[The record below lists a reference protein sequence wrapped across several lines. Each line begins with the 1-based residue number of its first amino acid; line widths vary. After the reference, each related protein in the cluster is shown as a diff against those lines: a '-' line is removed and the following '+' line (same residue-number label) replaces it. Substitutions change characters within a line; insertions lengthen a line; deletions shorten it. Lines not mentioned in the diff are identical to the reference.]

1 MRKLGRMNV
10 DARLAAI
17 AAFFAIAPLAACAP
31 QASSP
36 ARPRVARLSIATGGT
51 GGVYYV
57 YGGALARVI
66 SESIPGLEATAEVTS
81 ASIDNLKFL
90 RDGKADIAFTLADT
104 LKDAS
109 EGKGAFEGRPVDLR
123 ALAVLYTNV
132 THVVTKK
139 GSGIARL
146 GDLKDKVVSMGSV
159 GSGTET
165 IADRTLA
172 AAGLDPARDIRRE
185 NLSAQASA
193 DALKD
198 GKIDAFFWSGGL
210 PTAAVLDLAIS
221 APILIL
227 DTASALPKLQ
237 AQYGEGLYR
246 PVSIPASTYAS
257 IDAEVHTF
265 GVSNVL
271 VVPASFDAERAYRI
285 VKTMF
290 EKKAALAAAHAEARN
305 LNLLTAVLGSP
316 VPLHQGA
323 AKYYA
328 EAGAAPKETP
338 TKP

>member
-1 MRKLGRMNV
+1 MKIDIRFTL
-10 DARLAAI
+10 LALL
-17 AAFFAIAPLAACAP
+17 AFGPLEACSP
-31 QASSP
+31 SGSSP
-36 ARPRVARLSIATGGT
+36 ARAKVTRLSIATGGT

-57 YGGALARVI
+57 YGGALARLI
-66 SESIPGLEATAEVTS
+66 SESVPGVEATAEVTS

-90 RDGKADIAFTLADT
+90 RDRKADIAFTLADT

-109 EGKGAFEGRPVDLR
+109 EGKGAFEGRPIDLR

-139 GSGIARL
+139 GSGITKLA
-146 GDLKDKVVSMGSV
+146 DLKGRVVSMGSA

-165 IADRTLA
+165 IADRTLV
-172 AAGLDPARDIRRE
+172 AAGLDPAKDIRRE

-198 GKIDAFFWSGGL
+198 GKVDAFFWSGGL

-221 APILIL
+221 APIVIL
-227 DTASALPKLQ
+227 DAASVLPKLQ
-237 AQYGEGLYR
+237 AQYGEELYR
-246 PVSIPASTYAS
+246 PVTIPPTTYAS
-257 IDAEVHTF
+257 VEAEVHTF

-271 VVPASFDAERAYRI
+271 VVPANFDADRAYLV

-305 LNLLTAVLGSP
+305 LGLQTAVSGSP
-316 VPLHQGA
+316 VPLHEGA
-323 AKYYA
+323 MRYYV
-328 EAGAAPKETP
+328 EAGALSSPP
-338 TKP
+338 PVQP

>member
-1 MRKLGRMNV
+1 MSSHR
-10 DARLAAI
+10 AAALF
-17 AAFFAIAPLAACAP
+17 AAMALSACTP
-31 QASSP
+31 STSTSVKP
-36 ARPRVARLSIATGGT
+36 KVVRLSIATGGT

-57 YGGALARVI
+57 YGGALARLI
-66 SESIPGLEATAEVTS
+66 SESVPGVEATAEVTS

-90 RDGKADIAFTLADT
+90 RDSKADIAFTLADT

-109 EGKGAFEGRPVDLR
+109 LGQGAFEGRPIDLR
-123 ALAVLYTNV
+123 ALAVLYTNF

-139 GSGIARL
+139 NSGVTKLA
-146 GDLKDKVVSMGSV
+146 DLKGKVVSMGSA

-172 AAGLDPARDIRRE
+172 AAGLDPATDIRRE

-198 GKIDAFFWSGGL
+198 GKVDAFFWSGGL

-221 APILIL
+221 APIAIL
-227 DTASALPKLQ
+227 ETGSVLPKLQ
-237 AQYGEGLYR
+237 SRYGEGLYR
-246 PVSIPASTYAS
+246 PVSIPPSTYAS
-257 IDAEVHTF
+257 INAEVRTF

-271 VVPASFDAERAYRI
+271 VVPANFDDDRAYLI

-305 LNLLTAVLGSP
+305 LSLPTAVAGSP
-316 VPLHQGA
+316 VAFSAGA
-323 AKYYA
+323 LKYYR
-328 EAGAAPKETP
+328 EQGVEPGPQP

>member
-1 MRKLGRMNV
+1 MNNQLRALAV
-10 DARLAAI
+10 LAA
-17 AAFFAIAPLAACAP
+17 AGLAACGP
-31 QASSP
+31 SSSSSP
-36 ARPRVARLSIATGGT
+36 APRVARLSIATGGT

-57 YGGALARVI
+57 YGGALARLI
-66 SESIPGLEATAEVTS
+66 SESIPGVEATAEVTS

-109 EGKGAFEGRPVDLR
+109 EGKGAFAGRPIDLR

-139 GSGIARL
+139 GGGITKLA
-146 GDLKDKVVSMGSV
+146 DLKDKVVSMGSA

-172 AAGLDPARDIRRE
+172 AAGLDPGKDIRRE

-221 APILIL
+221 APVVIL
-227 DTASALPKLQ
+227 DTASVLPKLQ

-257 IDAEVHTF
+257 IDTEVHTF

-271 VVPASFDAERAYRI
+271 VVPAAFDATRAYLI
-285 VKTMF
+285 VKAMF
-290 EKKAALAAAHAEARN
+290 EKKDRLVAAHAEARN
-305 LNLLTAVLGSP
+305 LDLQTAVAGSP
-316 VPLHQGA
+316 VPLHDGA

-328 EAGAAPKETP
+328 EAGASGAPPKATP
-338 TKP
+338 AKP

>member
-1 MRKLGRMNV
+1 MPMDKTRFIKGALF
-10 DARLAAI
+10 AAVSL
-17 AAFFAIAPLAACAP
+17 LAACGP
-31 QASSP
+31 SSSVP
-36 ARPRVARLSIATGGT
+36 GGAKVTRISIATGGT

-57 YGGALARVI
+57 YGGALARLI
-66 SESIPGLEATAEVTS
+66 SESIPGVEATAEVTS

-90 RDGKADIAFTLADT
+90 RDGKADLAFTLADT

-109 EGKGAFEGRPVDLR
+109 EGKGAFEGRPIDLR

-139 GSGIARL
+139 GAGIGKL
-146 GDLKDKVVSMGSV
+146 EDLRGKVVSMGSA

-165 IADRTLA
+165 IADRTLS
-172 AAGLDPARDIRRE
+172 AAGLDPSKDIKRE

-221 APILIL
+221 APTRIL
-227 DTASALPKLQ
+227 DTASVLPGLQ
-237 AQYGEGLYR
+237 ARYGETLYR
-246 PVSIPASTYAS
+246 PVSIPPSTYTS

-271 VVPASFDAERAYRI
+271 VVPANFDAGRAYLI
-285 VKTMF
+285 VKAMF

-305 LNLLTAVLGSP
+305 LDLRTAVAGSP
-316 VPLHQGA
+316 VPLHEGA
-323 AKYYA
+323 LKYYA
-328 EAGAAPKETP
+328 EAGAPLTRTP
-338 TKP
+338 

>member
-1 MRKLGRMNV
+1 MRVLAWATV
-10 DARLAAI
+10 LAAGV
-17 AAFFAIAPLAACAP
+17 ALAACAP
-31 QASSP
+31 SSGTSGASEK
-36 ARPRVARLSIATGGT
+36 RIARLSIATGGT

-57 YGGALARVI
+57 YGGALARLI
-66 SESIPGLEATAEVTS
+66 SDSVPGDEATAEVTS

-90 RDGKADIAFTLADT
+90 RDSKADIAFTLADT

-109 EGKGAFEGRPVDLR
+109 QGKGAFEGRPIDLR

-139 GSGIARL
+139 SSGIAVL
-146 GDLKDKVVSMGSV
+146 TDLKGKVVSMGSA

-165 IADRTLA
+165 IADRTLN
-172 AAGLDPARDIRRE
+172 AAGLDPGQDIRRE

-221 APILIL
+221 APITIL
-227 DTASALPKLQ
+227 ETAGVLSKLQ
-237 AQYGEGLYR
+237 REYGETLYR
-246 PVSIPASTYAS
+246 PISIPPSTYKS
-257 IDAEVHTF
+257 IESEVHTF

-271 VVPASFDAERAYRI
+271 VVPANFDEQRAYLI
-285 VKTMF
+285 VKAMF
-290 EKKAALAAAHAEARN
+290 EKKATLAAAHAEARH
-305 LNLLTAVLGSP
+305 LSVETAVAGSP
-316 VPLHQGA
+316 VPFHPGA
-323 AKYYA
+323 SKYYN
-328 EAGAAPKETP
+328 ERSAAA

>member
-1 MRKLGRMNV
+1 MRLRVRLGLIV
-10 DARLAAI
+10 ASALLAG
-17 AAFFAIAPLAACAP
+17 CAP
-31 QASSP
+31 SSSGSASP
-36 ARPRVARLSIATGGT
+36 ASKVTRLSIATGGT

-57 YGGALARVI
+57 YGGAIAKLI
-66 SESIPGLEATAEVTS
+66 SESVPGVEATAEVTS

-104 LKDAS
+104 LKDAA
-109 EGKGAFEGRPVDLR
+109 EGHGAFEGRPVDLR

-139 GSGIARL
+139 SSGIATL
-146 GDLKDKVVSMGSV
+146 MDLKGKVVSMGSA

-165 IADRTLA
+165 IADRTLT
-172 AAGLDPARDIRRE
+172 AAGLDPAKDIRRE

-221 APILIL
+221 APITIL
-227 DTASALPKLQ
+227 ETASVVSALQ
-237 AQYGEGLYR
+237 ARYGEGLYR
-246 PVSIPASTYAS
+246 PISIPPSTYAS
-257 IDAEVHTF
+257 VDTEVHTF

-271 VVPASFDAERAYRI
+271 VVPAKFDELRAYLI
-285 VKTMF
+285 VKAMF

-305 LNLLTAVLGSP
+305 LNLQTAALGSP
-316 VPLHQGA
+316 IAFSAGA
-323 AKYYA
+323 LKYYA
-328 EAGAAPKETP
+328 ENGATVQATP
-338 TKP
+338 TRP

>member
-1 MRKLGRMNV
+1 MMSRSLRV
-10 DARLAAI
+10 AT
-17 AAFFAIAPLAACAP
+17 AAFLGLALSGCT
-31 QASSP
+31 SSP
-36 ARPRVARLSIATGGT
+36 GGSASQPRVTRLSIATGGT

-57 YGGALARVI
+57 YGGALARLI
-66 SESIPGLEATAEVTS
+66 SRVVPGVEATAEVTS

-109 EGKGAFEGRPVDLR
+109 EGKGAFEGRAIELR

-139 GSGIARL
+139 SSGIRAL
-146 GDLKDKVVSMGSV
+146 VDLKGRVVSMGSA

-172 AAGLDPARDIRRE
+172 AAGLDPAKDIRRE

-221 APILIL
+221 EPIVML
-227 DTASALPKLQ
+227 DSAGVLPKLQ
-237 AQYGEGLYR
+237 SQHGDGLYR
-246 PVSIPASTYAS
+246 PVTVPKETYAS
-257 IDAEVHTF
+257 LDAEVHTF

-271 VVPASFDAERAYRI
+271 VVPASFDEARAYLI
-285 VKTMF
+285 VKAMF
-290 EKKAALAAAHAEARN
+290 ENKGDLASAHAEARN
-305 LNLLTAVLGSP
+305 LSLESAVSGSP
-316 VPLHQGA
+316 VAFSAGA
-323 AKYYA
+323 LKYYREKGVEPQGRPA
-328 EAGAAPKETP
+328 PTAPKP
-338 TKP
+338 

>member
-1 MRKLGRMNV
+1 MRTIVRGAL
-10 DARLAAI
+10 LI
-17 AAFFAIAPLAACAP
+17 ALVASQGACTP
-31 QASSP
+31 SSTGS
-36 ARPRVARLSIATGGT
+36 RPKVTRLSIATGGT

-57 YGGALARVI
+57 YGGALAKLI
-66 SESIPGLEATAEVTS
+66 SESVPGVEATAEVTS

-90 RDGKADIAFTLADT
+90 RDAKADIAFTLADT

-109 EGKGAFEGRPVDLR
+109 LGLGAFEGRPIDLR

-139 GSGIARL
+139 DSGIAKL
-146 GDLKDKVVSMGSV
+146 TDLKGKVVSMGSA

-172 AAGLDPARDIRRE
+172 AAGLDPATDIRRE

-221 APILIL
+221 APTAILE
-227 DTASALPKLQ
+227 TAGVLPKLQ
-237 AQYGEGLYR
+237 AHYGEALYR
-246 PVSIPASTYAS
+246 PISIPAGTYAS
-257 IDAEVHTF
+257 IDAEVRTF

-271 VVPASFDAERAYRI
+271 VVPANFDEQRAYLI
-285 VKTMF
+285 VRAMF
-290 EKKAALAAAHAEARN
+290 EKKAALASAHAEARN
-305 LNLLTAVLGSP
+305 LSLQTAVVGSP
-316 VPLHQGA
+316 VAFSAGA
-323 AKYYA
+323 LKYYR
-328 EAGAAPKETP
+328 EQGVDPVAASI
-338 TKP
+338 KP

>member
-1 MRKLGRMNV
+1 MPGLVG
-10 DARLAAI
+10 AALLS
-17 AAFFAIAPLAACAP
+17 AAGLAACT
-31 QASSP
+31 SSTST
-36 ARPRVARLSIATGGT
+36 RSRITRLSIATGGT

-57 YGGALARVI
+57 YGGALARLI
-66 SESIPGLEATAEVTS
+66 SESVPGVEATAEVTS

-90 RDGKADIAFTLADT
+90 RDSKADIAFTLADT

-109 EGKGAFEGRPVDLR
+109 EGQGAFEGRPIELR

-139 GSGIARL
+139 NSGITKL
-146 GDLKDKVVSMGSV
+146 TDLKGRVVSMGSA

-165 IADRTLA
+165 IADRTLT
-172 AAGLDPARDIRRE
+172 AAGLDPSKIIRE

-221 APILIL
+221 ARISILETESVL
-227 DTASALPKLQ
+227 AKLQ
-237 AQYGEGLYR
+237 TQYGEALYR
-246 PVSIPASTYAS
+246 PISIPATTYAS
-257 IDAEVHTF
+257 VETEVHTF

-271 VVPASFDAERAYRI
+271 VVSANFDEQRAYLI

-290 EKKAALAAAHAEARN
+290 DGKAALAATHAEARN
-305 LNLLTAVLGSP
+305 LSLQTAVTGSP
-316 VPLHQGA
+316 VAFSAGA
-323 AKYYA
+323 LKYYR
-328 EAGAAPKETP
+328 EQGVEPPAPP
-338 TKP
+338 AKP

>member
-1 MRKLGRMNV
+1 MRRLGGAV
-10 DARLAAI
+10 LLAAM
-17 AAFFAIAPLAACAP
+17 ALSACTP
-31 QASSP
+31 STSTS
-36 ARPRVARLSIATGGT
+36 ARPKVVRLSIATGGT

-57 YGGALARVI
+57 YGGALARLI
-66 SESIPGLEATAEVTS
+66 SESIPGVEATAEVTS

-90 RDGKADIAFTLADT
+90 RDSKADIAFTLADT

-109 EGKGAFEGRPVDLR
+109 LGEGAFAGRPVDLR

-132 THVVTKK
+132 THLVTKK
-139 GSGIARL
+139 TSGVTTL
-146 GDLKDKVVSMGSV
+146 VHLKGKVVSMGSA

-172 AAGLDPARDIRRE
+172 AAGLDPAKDIRRE

-221 APILIL
+221 SPITIL
-227 DTASALPKLQ
+227 ETASVLPKLQ
-237 AQYGEGLYR
+237 AQYGEALYR
-246 PVSIPASTYAS
+246 PVSIPPSTYAS
-257 IDAEVHTF
+257 IETEVRTF

-271 VVPASFDAERAYRI
+271 VVPADFDDERAYLI

-305 LNLLTAVLGSP
+305 LSLQTAVTGSP
-316 VPLHQGA
+316 VPFS
-323 AKYYA
+323 
-328 EAGAAPKETP
+328 AGALRYYREQGFDPATPP

>member
-1 MRKLGRMNV
+1 MRS
-10 DARLAAI
+10 LAAALFL
-17 AAFFAIAPLAACAP
+17 AAAALAACT
-31 QASSP
+31 ASTSTSD
-36 ARPRVARLSIATGGT
+36 RPRVVRLSIATGGT

-57 YGGALARVI
+57 YGGALARLI
-66 SESIPGLEATAEVTS
+66 SESVPGVEATAEVTS

-90 RDGKADIAFTLADT
+90 RDAKADIAFTLADT

-109 EGKGAFEGRPVDLR
+109 LGVGAFEGRSIDLR

-139 GSGIARL
+139 NRGISRL
-146 GDLKDKVVSMGSV
+146 ADLRGKVVSMGSA

-172 AAGLDPARDIRRE
+172 AAGLDPATNIRRE

-221 APILIL
+221 APISIL
-227 DTASALPKLQ
+227 ETASVLPKLQ
-237 AQYGEGLYR
+237 SQYGEGLYR
-246 PVSIPASTYAS
+246 PVSIPPSTYAS
-257 IDAEVHTF
+257 VEAEVRTF

-271 VVPASFDAERAYRI
+271 VVPADFDDERAYLI

-305 LNLLTAVLGSP
+305 LSLQTAVRGSP
-316 VPLHQGA
+316 VAFSVGA
-323 AKYYA
+323 LKYYR
-328 EAGAAPKETP
+328 EQGIEPTTPP

>member
-1 MRKLGRMNV
+1 VRKLGRMKL
-10 DARLAAI
+10 DTRITLLAALL
-17 AAFFAIAPLAACAP
+17 LAACSP
-31 QASSP
+31 SGSSP
-36 ARPRVARLSIATGGT
+36 ARAKVTRLSIATGGT

-57 YGGALARVI
+57 YGGALARLI
-66 SESIPGLEATAEVTS
+66 SESVPGVEATAEVTS

-109 EGKGAFEGRPVDLR
+109 EGKGAFEARPIDLR

-139 GSGIARL
+139 GSGITKLA
-146 GDLKDKVVSMGSV
+146 DLKGKVVSMGSA

-165 IADRTLA
+165 IADRTLV
-172 AAGLDPARDIRRE
+172 AAGLDPAKDIRRE

-198 GKIDAFFWSGGL
+198 GKVDAFFWSGGL

-221 APILIL
+221 APTLIL
-227 DTASALPKLQ
+227 DTASVLPRLQ
-237 AQYGEGLYR
+237 AQYGEALYR
-246 PVSIPASTYAS
+246 PVSIPPSTYAS
-257 IDAEVHTF
+257 IDSEVHTF

-271 VVPASFDAERAYRI
+271 VVPANFDPERAYLI

-305 LNLLTAVLGSP
+305 LDLLAAVTGSP
-316 VPLHQGA
+316 VPLHDGA
-323 AKYYA
+323 LRYYA
-328 EAGAAPKETP
+328 EAGSPPPTP
-338 TKP
+338 AVKP